1 MSDEPIRPDYKRTEA
16 TEIPED
22 WERRPISSFSGFITK
37 GATPTTYGFR
47 WQPDGVL
54 FLRSECVSEHGLDLS
69 QAMFISP
76 SAHVALLRGEVKS
89 GDILITI
96 TGNVGRV
103 VHLRAN
109 FGYANI
115 NQHIARIRIN
125 APEVLSEYVYHWLS
139 RRPVRVYYLSITTG
153 QAYPQISL
161 QQVRDTLVPIPSLP
175 EQVAIAETLSDV
187 DALLD
192 ALDRLIAK
200 KRAVKQGAMQ
210 ALLTGGVRLPGFAGT
225 WEYARLGDLGKC
237 LRGVSYK
244 GETDLF
250 PYDTPESIRLL
261 RANNLQNASLD
272 LSDLQYVNR
281 KCVST
286 QQVLHTDDIVIC
298 MANGSKDLVGKT
310 ARFDVEDAHDYTYGA
325 FMGCFRVMS
334 EQALPLFISL
344 LLQGPAYQNHI
355 FDLIAGSSINNL
367 KPSDIESVQFQI
379 PPISEQAAIAE
390 VLSDMDA
397 EIDALEKRRAKLRD
411 MKHGMM
417 QELLTGRIRLV
428 QPKEQTKEAHV

>member
-1 MSDEPIRPDYKRTEA
+1 MSDEPIRPGYKRTEVGI
-16 TEIPED
+16 IPED
-22 WERRPISSFSGFITK
+22 WEV
-37 GATPTTYGFR
+37 TT
-47 WQPDGVL
+47 
-54 FLRSECVSEHGLDLS
+54 
-69 QAMFISP
+69 I
-76 SAHVALLRGEVKS
+76 
-89 GDILITI
+89 GDIFRVSAAGDLDKTRFSAIRDANYDKPIYSNALENKGLYGYASYSIYPAGTI
-96 TGNVGRV
+96 TVTARGTLGFAVFRDHDYVAIGR
-103 VHLRAN
+103 LLILEPSRKLDSRY
-109 FGYANI
+109 FTEWI
-115 NQHIARIRIN
+115 NNRITF
-125 APEVLSEYVYHWLS
+125 AVES
-139 RRPVRVYYLSITTG
+139 TG
-153 QAYPQISL
+153 VPQLTAPQISKYRL
-161 QQVRDTLVPIPSLP
+161 PLPSQL
-175 EQVAIAETLSDV
+175 EQHVIADVLSDV

-200 KRAVKQGAMQ
+200 KRMIKQGAMQ

-411 MKHGMM
+411 IKQGMM

-428 QPKEQTKEAHV
+428 QPQQQAQEVSI

>member
-1 MSDEPIRPDYKRTEA
+1 MSDEPIRPGYKRTEVGI
-16 TEIPED
+16 IPED
-22 WERRPISSFSGFITK
+22 WEV
-37 GATPTTYGFR
+37 TT
-47 WQPDGVL
+47 
-54 FLRSECVSEHGLDLS
+54 
-69 QAMFISP
+69 I
-76 SAHVALLRGEVKS
+76 
-89 GDILITI
+89 GDIFRVSAAGDLDKTRFSAIRDANYDKPIYSNALENKGLYGYASYSIYPAGTI
-96 TGNVGRV
+96 TVTARGTLGFAVFRDHDYVAIGR
-103 VHLRAN
+103 LLILEPSRKLDSRY
-109 FGYANI
+109 FTEWI
-115 NQHIARIRIN
+115 NNRITF
-125 APEVLSEYVYHWLS
+125 AVES
-139 RRPVRVYYLSITTG
+139 TG
-153 QAYPQISL
+153 VPQLTAPQISKYRL
-161 QQVRDTLVPIPSLP
+161 PLPSQL
-175 EQVAIAETLSDV
+175 EQHVIADVLSDV

-200 KRAVKQGAMQ
+200 KRMIKQGAMQ

>member
-1 MSDEPIRPDYKRTEA
+1 MKADTMSDEPIRPGYKRTEVGI
-16 TEIPED
+16 IPED
-22 WERRPISSFSGFITK
+22 WEV
-37 GATPTTYGFR
+37 TT
-47 WQPDGVL
+47 
-54 FLRSECVSEHGLDLS
+54 
-69 QAMFISP
+69 I
-76 SAHVALLRGEVKS
+76 
-89 GDILITI
+89 GDIFRVSAAGDLDKTRFSAIRDANYDKPIYSNALENKGLYGYASYSIYPAGTI
-96 TGNVGRV
+96 TVTARGTLGFAVFRDHDYVAIGR
-103 VHLRAN
+103 LLILEPSRKLDSRY
-109 FGYANI
+109 FTEWI
-115 NQHIARIRIN
+115 NNRITF
-125 APEVLSEYVYHWLS
+125 AVES
-139 RRPVRVYYLSITTG
+139 TG
-153 QAYPQISL
+153 VPQLTAPQISKYRL
-161 QQVRDTLVPIPSLP
+161 PLPSQL
-175 EQVAIAETLSDV
+175 EQHVIADVLSDV

-200 KRAVKQGAMQ
+200 KRMIKQGAMQ

-411 MKHGMM
+411 IKQGMM

-428 QPKEQTKEAHV
+428 QPQQQAQEVSI